1 MDPILKRLMDKNRL
15 IYFEKLKR
23 WNVSED
29 LDIFKADIFSF
40 GLILYEAATG
50 KDINK
55 INTYKQLSKE
65 SYHNMHHLNLPIQIK

>member
-1 MDPILKRLMDKNRL
+1 MDKNRR
-15 IYFEKLKR
+15 IYDEKLKS

-29 LDIFKADIFSF
+29 LDILKADIFSF

-55 INTYKQLSKE
+55 INSYK
-65 SYHNMHHLNLPIQIK
+65 